1 MEQFP
6 KALGAAL
13 LNAQG
18 MLRGVGRDG
27 TNPHFKSR
35 YATLENVTDTI
46 RPVLQEF
53 GVLFMQAPG
62 NVDEHGVM
70 SLTTWLIHSE
80 SGETFSTTIQVP
92 LVKRDPQGVGS
103 AITYACRYS
112 LMALLGLPPVDD
124 DGESAGRAETTTPI
138 KVFPKAQA
146 GELYKSLETEI
157 RAFDNVIP
165 LKEWAAKDAN
175 KKRIAQLPV
184 DWQDNLRTEYGDK
197 LAVLQQ

>member
-35 YATLENVTDTI
+35 YATLENVTETI

-62 NVDEHGVM
+62 NIDEHSVM

-80 SGETFSTTIQVP
+80 SGETFSTTIGVP

-138 KVFPKAQA
+138 KVLASAQA
-146 GELYKSLETEI
+146 GDLYKALETEI
-157 RAFDNVIP
+157 RTSPTVPTLRAWSAN
-165 LKEWAAKDAN
+165 ESN

-184 DWQDNLRTEYGDK
+184 NFQETLRTEYGDK